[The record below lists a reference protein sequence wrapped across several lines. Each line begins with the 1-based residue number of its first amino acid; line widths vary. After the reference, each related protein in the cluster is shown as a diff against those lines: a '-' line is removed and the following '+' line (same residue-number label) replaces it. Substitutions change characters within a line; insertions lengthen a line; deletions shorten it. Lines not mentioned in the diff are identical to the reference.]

1 MQSFR
6 MGRLNYQQT
15 ADKAAA
21 DFRHAAPLLPVD
33 WDKTTAG
40 KLTLGNNNQRIN
52 KIMALGYLGKNLL
65 YAGSPLMN
73 QESTGNATYNK
84 EYCLSGCRS
93 ICRSAEVMR

>member
-1 MQSFR
+1 MPEPITSKDVYKRQ
-6 MGRLNYQQT
+6 RLNYQQT

-21 DFRHAAPLLPVD
+21 DFRHAASLLPVD

-73 QESTGNATYNK
+73 QDVYK
-84 EYCLSGCRS
+84 RQLIWWVYLL
-93 ICRSAEVMR
+93 I